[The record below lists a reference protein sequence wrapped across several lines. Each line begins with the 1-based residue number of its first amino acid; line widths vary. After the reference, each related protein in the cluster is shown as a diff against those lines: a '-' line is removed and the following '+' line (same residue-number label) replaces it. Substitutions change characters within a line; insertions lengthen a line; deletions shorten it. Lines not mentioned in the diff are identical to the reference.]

1 MPAFLFY
8 IQKAGEIMADGSII
22 IDTKVDSSGIEKGL
36 GELASKAGSVIG
48 STSKVIAAG
57 VTAATGAIAG
67 LAKVAVD
74 QYATY
79 EQMVGGVET
88 LFKDSAGIVENYA
101 ANAYKTAGLSANEYM
116 NTITSFS
123 ASLLQGLG
131 GDTKKAAEVGNQAV
145 IDMSDN
151 ANKMGTDIQSIQNA
165 YQGFAKQNYTMLDN
179 LKLGYGGTK
188 SEMERL
194 LTDAEKISGVHYDI
208 SNFSDIIEA
217 IHAIQENMDITGTT
231 AKEAATT
238 IEGSMNMTKAAWK
251 NMLTGMADDNAD
263 FDNLVDN
270 LVDSVGHLAENLL
283 PRIGIAI
290 NGVGKLIS
298 ELLPVVVNKIP
309 DVINTVL
316 PSLLDT
322 GKNLISTLITGM
334 QENASSISS
343 GALEII
349 TTLIEAILEVLP
361 QLLEVG
367 GTIALNLIN
376 GLADKLP
383 ELIPKVVDAILN
395 LTTMILSNADTFIQ
409 IGAELVAK
417 LLEGI
422 ENTIPGLNVILEPIK
437 NMFAFI
443 SDNANEVTAAL
454 LGIGAGLA
462 IFKGATMVL
471 TFVEAIKS
479 GEAAVKALAIAQAA
493 LNLVMSVN
501 PFVLIASVIAG
512 AVAAVIYFWNTNEDF
527 RNAVIEAWQSICD
540 TCNEVWT
547 AVCDFF
553 TETIPNA
560 FNSCINAVVNFASSI
575 GSTISNIASTISTAI
590 SNAVTTGIN
599 FLYNT
604 IVNTFNS
611 LQDYLDSTYPGLL
624 DGLSEIWE
632 GVSEAFQ
639 AIFEEIEVVVS
650 DSISIIVDLFTGN
663 FEGLKNDLLDLFSSF
678 SEVFEEVGEGI
689 SLVLGGISEAVTSI
703 VYEAANEIGQLV
715 GSIATGAVSIYETV
729 SETID
734 SIVEWFEELPD
745 RIAESLSNAIQIIY
759 EWGTEVYD
767 TVSQTISETITAVGE
782 WFSQLPGVIAD
793 GLNSAIDAVVN
804 WGSSMLSSAESTASS
819 TISAIG
825 NWFSQLPSTISSG
838 LSGALSALVQWGS
851 EMLSSAVSSC
861 TEVANGVY
869 NTLSQLPSKV
879 VSIGSNIVAGIK
891 NGISSAWNGM
901 VGWLGGLCDSFIS
914 GVKAK
919 FDIHSP
925 SRVMRDQ
932 IGKFIPLGIVE
943 GIKATTGDLI
953 ASATNMAQAVIN
965 AVQEPFRNKDLAEAM
980 VSQFR
985 SASGQFE
992 KLQNEL
998 WESEENYDWWSKRK
1012 VDDNE
1017 WYASAK
1023 SNLDAI
1029 KEKIKE
1035 LKDAKTKDNKDSIEA
1050 QIKAWEQ
1057 TQKEAEKEVE
1067 YYKKAAQE
1075 EIDANKLKYK
1085 IMLNTA
1091 KEHKKKLETLV
1102 KGITEAIK
1110 EQLSQ
1115 QKEAAL
1121 NAIESE
1127 MNEAEEAYNK
1137 ECDRIDAKTDKK
1149 KAAIQEEI
1157 DALDEQKE
1165 AEDRLK
1171 EVQEANN
1178 NIAVLQAKMNNTASE
1193 ADKKAYALKIKNA
1206 KAALAEKQKEWD
1218 RTDEKAALKEE
1229 QDEIEERAK
1238 KKKERLKADYEEE
1251 KEALEKKKKATEEYY
1266 ETLLETD
1273 NLNAQVRYRML
1284 NDSNEQLVQLLQS
1297 YAPYWQDAG
1306 QSLADSLING
1316 LNSKREDMA
1325 HAVASMTELRGSLN
1339 GYANGTS
1346 YNRLSGLYNVDEK
1359 GFELS
1364 TGNNPVAYVSKGAGI
1379 LNHMQSLKAIKEE
1392 VSSQVANQ
1400 MQALKNLVLGQQQQM
1415 YQLAGAMAGAV
1426 NNSSY
1431 TEGDIN
1437 FNVENFNNDRNDSI
1451 ENIANELGFYAKRK
1465 KRC

>member
-1 MPAFLFY
+1 
-8 IQKAGEIMADGSII
+8 MADGSII

-48 STSKVIAAG
+48 STFKVIASG
-57 VTAATGAIAG
+57 ITAATGAIAG

-151 ANKMGTDIQSIQNA
+151 ANKMGTDMQSIQNA

-194 LTDAEKISGVHYDI
+194 LADAEKLTGVHYDI

-217 IHAIQENMDITGTT
+217 IHAVQENLGITGTT
-231 AKEAATT
+231 AKEASTT

-251 NMLTGMADDNAD
+251 NMLTGMADDDAD
-263 FDNLVDN
+263 FDTLVDN

-322 GKNLISTLITGM
+322 GKNLISTLVTGI
-334 QENASSISS
+334 QENVSSISS

-367 GTIALNLIN
+367 GTIAINLIN
-376 GLADKLP
+376 GLAEKLP
-383 ELIPKVVDAILN
+383 ELIPKIVDSITNLAAMVLN
-395 LTTMILSNADTFIQ
+395 NADTFVQ
-409 IGAELVAK
+409 VGSELVAK
-417 LLEGI
+417 LLEGMQ
-422 ENTIPGLNVILEPIK
+422 NAIPGLSAILDPIK
-437 NMFAFI
+437 DMFSFI
-443 SDNANEVTAAL
+443 SDNANEVTTAL
-454 LGIGAGLA
+454 LGIGTGLA
-462 IFKGATMVL
+462 IFKGASL
-471 TFVEAIKS
+471 ILAFVEALKS
-479 GEAAVKALAIAQAA
+479 GTLAIKAMAVAQGI
-493 LNLVMSVN
+493 LNAVMAIN
-501 PFVLIASVIAG
+501 PFVLIASAIA
-512 AVAAVIYFWNTNEDF
+512 ALAAGIIYLWNTNEGF
-527 RNAVIEAWQSICD
+527 RDAIISAWESIGNACS
-540 TCNEVWT
+540 EVWT
-547 AVCDFF
+547 SVCNFF

-590 SNAVTTGIN
+590 SNAVTIGIN
-599 FLYNT
+599 FLYTT

-611 LQDYLDSTYPGLL
+611 IQDYLDSTYPGLL

-804 WGSSMLSSAESTASS
+804 WGSSMLSSAESAASN
-819 TISAIG
+819 TITAIG
-825 NWFSQLPSTISSG
+825 NWFSQLPSNIANG
-838 LSGALSALVQWGS
+838 
-851 EMLSSAVSSC
+851 LSSAISAIASWGSSALSTAISAAQSIVS
-861 TEVANGVY
+861 GIY
-869 NTLSQLPSKV
+869 DTLSQLPSKV

-965 AVQEPFRNKDLAEAM
+965 AVQEPFKNKNLAESM
-980 VSQFR
+980 VAQFR
-985 SASGQFE
+985 SASGTYE
-992 KLQNEL
+992 KLANEL
-998 WESEENYDWWSKRK
+998 NSSQENYDWWSKRK

-1067 YYKKAAQE
+1067 YCKKAAQE
-1075 EIDANKLKYK
+1075 EIDANKQKYK
-1085 IMLNTA
+1085 IELNTA
-1091 KEHKKKLETLV
+1091 KEHKKQLETLI
-1102 KGITEAIK
+1102 KGLTDAIK
-1110 EQLSQ
+1110 EQLNQ
-1115 QKEAAL
+1115 QKEAAVS
-1121 NAIESE
+1121 AIDDELSALENRYNRES
-1127 MNEAEEAYNK
+1127 
-1137 ECDRIDAKTDKK
+1137 DRIDETSEKRKNR
-1149 KAAIQEEI
+1149 IQSEI
-1157 DALDEQKE
+1157 DKLDEEKE

-1206 KAALAEKQKEWD
+1206 KAALEAKKAEWD
-1218 RTDEKAALKEE
+1218 RTDEKARLKEE

-1238 KKKERLKADYEEE
+1238 RKKERLKADYEEE

-1266 ETLLETD
+1266 KTLLETD

-1284 NDSNEQLVQLLQS
+1284 NDSNEQLVQLLNS

-1325 HAVASMTELRGSLN
+1325 HAVASMTELRGSLS
-1339 GYANGTS
+1339 GYASGTS

-1359 GFELS
+1359 GFEIS
-1364 TGNNPVAYVSKGAGI
+1364 TGNNPVAYVSRGAGI
-1379 LNHMQSLKAIKEE
+1379 LNHMQSLQAIDKAVKSR
-1392 VSSQVANQ
+1392 VSEQ

-1415 YQLAGAMAGAV
+1415 YQLAGAMAGVV
-1426 NNSSY
+1426 NNSSSIR
-1431 TEGDIN
+1431 EGDIN
-1437 FNVENFNNDRNDSI
+1437 FNVEHYHNDRKDSI
-1451 ENIANELGFYAKRK
+1451 KETAEELGFYAKRK
-1465 KRC
+1465 KRR